1 MNARKDI
8 RQNEALLLLLG
19 SIVEGSG
26 QVQAAIG
33 VILRW
38 GLSAT
43 DAQGESNRDN
53 LLRELDDLK
62 GAIRRLE
69 KALSP
74 SQLTLGGPALAEGTK
89 ASDAGSNGA

>member
-1 MNARKDI
+1 MNAKKD
-8 RQNEALLLLLG
+8 RHDEALLLLLG

-38 GLSAT
+38 GLGAT
-43 DAQGESNRDN
+43 DAQGTPNRDN

-69 KALSP
+69 KVLSP
-74 SQLTLGGPALAEGTK
+74 SQLTLGGPTLADAAK
-89 ASDAGSNGA
+89 ASGTGANGA